1 MGERM
6 PGINANL
13 SQAAFDIWDRVPI
26 KTRRN
31 PGGTA
36 GNPGRSAWLSSVI
49 IEHAGWEERYNKLVK
64 EGPEDLIALPKLYV
78 MRGTQLETMTVARDK
93 LQALVLELTE

>member
-1 MGERM
+1 M
-6 PGINANL
+6 PAVTANL

-31 PGGTA
+31 PGGTL
-36 GNPGRSAWLSSVI
+36 GEPGRSAWLSSVI

-64 EGPEDLIALPKLYV
+64 EGPEDLRALTRLYV
-78 MRGTQLETMTVARDK
+78 MRGTQLETMTKARDK
-93 LQALVLELTE
+93 LQAIVLELTDD

>member
-1 MGERM
+1 V

-36 GNPGRSAWLSSVI
+36 GHLGRSAWLSSVI
-49 IEHAGWEERYNKLVK
+49 IEHAGWEERYNKLLK
-64 EGPEDLIALPKLYV
+64 EGPEELRDLTRLYV
-78 MRGTQLETMTVARDK
+78 MRGVQLDTMTKTKEA
-93 LQALVLELTE
+93 LQAIVLELTE

>member
-1 MGERM
+1 M

-64 EGPEDLIALPKLYV
+64 EGPEELRDLTRLYV
-78 MRGTQLETMTVARDK
+78 MRGVQLDTMTKARDE

>member
-1 MGERM
+1 M

-26 KTRRN
+26 KSRRSS
-31 PGGTA
+31 GGVR

-49 IEHAGWEERYNKLVK
+49 IEHAGWQERYDALLR
-64 EGPEDLIALPKLYV
+64 EGPEELRNLTKLYI
-78 MRGTQLETMTVARDK
+78 MRGTQLETMTASRDK
-93 LQALVLELTE
+93 LQQIVLELTE

>member
-1 MGERM
+1 M
-6 PGINANL
+6 PTVTANL

-49 IEHAGWEERYNKLVK
+49 IEHAGWEERYNKRVK
-64 EGPEDLIALPKLYV
+64 EGPEELRDLTRLYV
-78 MRGTQLETMTVARDK
+78 MRGTQLDTMTKARDK
-93 LQALVLELTE
+93 LQAIVLELTE

>member
-1 MGERM
+1 M

-31 PGGTA
+31 PGGTL
-36 GNPGRSAWLSSVI
+36 GHPGRSSWLSSVI

-64 EGPEDLIALPKLYV
+64 EGPEELRDLTRLYV
-78 MRGTQLETMTVARDK
+78 MRGTQLDTMTKARDK
-93 LQALVLELTE
+93 LQALVLELTGVE

>member
-1 MGERM
+1 M
-6 PGINANL
+6 PAVTANL

-64 EGPEDLIALPKLYV
+64 EGPEELRDLTRLYV
-78 MRGTQLETMTVARDK
+78 MRGTQLDTMTKARDK
-93 LQALVLELTE
+93 LQAIVLELTE

>member
-1 MGERM
+1 M
-6 PGINANL
+6 PAVTANL

-49 IEHAGWEERYNKLVK
+49 IEHAGWEERYNKLLK
-64 EGPEDLIALPKLYV
+64 EGPEEQRHLNRLYV
-78 MRGTQLETMTVARDK
+78 MRGVQLDTMTKARDK
-93 LQALVLELTE
+93 LQAIVSELAE

>member
-1 MGERM
+1 M

-26 KTRRN
+26 KSRRN

-64 EGPEDLIALPKLYV
+64 EGPEELRDLTRLYD
-78 MRGTQLETMTVARDK
+78 MRGTQLDTMTKARDK
-93 LQALVLELTE
+93 LQALVLELTGVE

>member
-1 MGERM
+1 M

-26 KTRRN
+26 KSRRSS
-31 PGGTA
+31 GGVR

-49 IEHAGWEERYNKLVK
+49 IEHAGWTERYRELLNEKI
-64 EGPEDLIALPKLYV
+64 DLEKALRVWEKAY
-78 MRGTQLETMTVARDK
+78 GDS
-93 LQALVLELTE
+93 

>member
-1 MGERM
+1 M
-6 PGINANL
+6 PAVTANL

-64 EGPEDLIALPKLYV
+64 EGPEELRHLTRLYV
-78 MRGTQLETMTVARDK
+78 MRGTQLDTMTKTKEA

>member
-1 MGERM
+1 M
-6 PGINANL
+6 PTVTANL

-31 PGGTA
+31 PGGTP

-64 EGPEDLIALPKLYV
+64 EGPEELRDLTRLYV
-78 MRGTQLETMTVARDK
+78 MRGTQLETMTHARDK
-93 LQALVLELTE
+93 LQAIVLELTE

>member
-1 MGERM
+1 M

-13 SQAAFDIWDRVPI
+13 SQAAFDIWDRVPT
-26 KTRRN
+26 KSRRN

-64 EGPEDLIALPKLYV
+64 EGPEELRDLTRLYV
-78 MRGTQLETMTVARDK
+78 MRGTQLETMTASRDK

>member
-1 MGERM
+1 M
-6 PGINANL
+6 PAVTANL

-64 EGPEDLIALPKLYV
+64 EGPEELRDLTRLYV
-78 MRGTQLETMTVARDK
+78 MRGTQLDTMTKTKEA

>member
-1 MGERM
+1 M

-31 PGGTA
+31 PGGTK
-36 GNPGRSAWLSSVI
+36 GHPGRSAWLSSVI

-64 EGPEDLIALPKLYV
+64 EGPEDLRALTRLYV
-78 MRGTQLETMTVARDK
+78 MRGTQLETMTNARDK
-93 LQALVLELTE
+93 LQEIVLELTGDE

>member
-1 MGERM
+1 M

-26 KTRRN
+26 KSRRN

-64 EGPEDLIALPKLYV
+64 EGPEELRDQPRLDV
-78 MRGTQLETMTVARDK
+78 MRGTQLDTMTKARDK
-93 LQALVLELTE
+93 LQALVLELTGVE

>member
-1 MGERM
+1 M
-6 PGINANL
+6 PAVTANL

-64 EGPEDLIALPKLYV
+64 EGPEEMRDLTRLYV
-78 MRGTQLETMTVARDK
+78 MRGTQLETMTASRDK
-93 LQALVLELTE
+93 LQQIVLELTE

>member
-1 MGERM
+1 M
-6 PGINANL
+6 PGINASI

-31 PGGTA
+31 PGGTP

-49 IEHAGWEERYNKLVK
+49 IEHAGWEERYNKLLK
-64 EGPEDLIALPKLYV
+64 EGPEELRDLTRLYV
-78 MRGTQLETMTVARDK
+78 MRGVQLDTMTKTKEA
-93 LQALVLELTE
+93 LQAIVLELTE

>member
-1 MGERM
+1 M
-6 PGINANL
+6 PAVTANL
-13 SQAAFDIWDRVPI
+13 SQAACDIWDRVPI

-64 EGPEDLIALPKLYV
+64 EGPEELRDLTRLYV
-78 MRGTQLETMTVARDK
+78 MRGTQLDTMTKARDK

>member
-1 MGERM
+1 M
-6 PGINANL
+6 PAVTANL

-64 EGPEDLIALPKLYV
+64 EGPEELRDLTRLYV
-78 MRGTQLETMTVARDK
+78 MRGTQLDTMTKARDK

>member
-1 MGERM
+1 M
-6 PGINANL
+6 PAVTANL

-64 EGPEDLIALPKLYV
+64 EGPEELRHLTRLYV
-78 MRGTQLETMTVARDK
+78 ERGTQLDTMTKTKEA

>member
-1 MGERM
+1 M

-31 PGGTA
+31 PGGTL
-36 GNPGRSAWLSSVI
+36 GHPGRSSWLSSVI

-64 EGPEDLIALPKLYV
+64 EGPEELRHLTRLYAELSAK
-78 MRGTQLETMTVARDK
+78 RNIPTNPN
-93 LQALVLELTE
+93 QALLR

>member
-1 MGERM
+1 M
-6 PGINANL
+6 PAVTANL

-49 IEHAGWEERYNKLVK
+49 IGHAGWEERYNKLVK
-64 EGPEDLIALPKLYV
+64 EGPEELRDLTRLYV
-78 MRGTQLETMTVARDK
+78 MRGTQLDTMTKARDK

>member
-1 MGERM
+1 M
-6 PGINANL
+6 PGINASV
-13 SQAAFDIWDRVPI
+13 SQAAYDIWDRVPV
-26 KTRRN
+26 KSRRN
-31 PGGTA
+31 PGGTP

-64 EGPEDLIALPKLYV
+64 EGPEEMRDLTRLYV
-78 MRGTQLETMTVARDK
+78 MRGTQLETMTKARDK

>member
-1 MGERM
+1 M

-26 KTRRN
+26 KSRRSS
-31 PGGTA
+31 GGVQ

-64 EGPEDLIALPKLYV
+64 EGPEELRDLTRLYV
-78 MRGTQLETMTVARDK
+78 ERGTQLETMTKTKEA